1 MRRSHPGP
9 AVYAIMWSKVA
20 AVPVAPIRLLYS
32 HVGIYSVYSYDGCGL
47 DGVACY
53 TKRSPTATVVG
64 YCRVSTIE
72 IVPPGG
78 GPPGR
83 RAVGVR
89 TAEPLPVRCP
99 RARPGGRRAS
109 SRLGAG
115 RERVELEAAGHTTY
129 QRERPSAPVGPLAR
143 CANARWPRSDSTS
156 LFAVCWYPRGCEP
169 CVCPRTPETS
179 GTGSGTVRPSPGQY
193 ESTSVNDV
201 RRWFPTL
208 AR

>member
-9 AVYAIMWSKVA
+9 AVYAIMWSEGSSDT
-20 AVPVAPIRLLYS
+20 VAPIIIILSCR
-32 HVGIYSVYSYDGCGL
+32 YSYDGCGL

-83 RAVGVR
+83 PRRRRSEPATANRAGAGPGALCPCGPAGAPR
-89 TAEPLPVRCP
+89 P

-129 QRERPSAPVGPLAR
+129 QRERPSAPVRCGAAGPLRAGHG
-143 CANARWPRSDSTS
+143 SDSTS
-156 LFAVCWYPRGCEP
+156 LFAGIRVGVNRACVRAPPRH
-169 CVCPRTPETS
+169 
-179 GTGSGTVRPSPGQY
+179 
-193 ESTSVNDV
+193 
-201 RRWFPTL
+201 L
-208 AR
+208 

>member
-156 LFAVCWYPRGCEP
+156 LFAGIRVGVNRACVRAPPRHLEPVPVQSDRHREWLRIDECE
-169 CVCPRTPETS
+169 R
-179 GTGSGTVRPSPGQY
+179 RPKMVSH
-193 ESTSVNDV
+193 T
-201 RRWFPTL
+201 RAMR
-208 AR
+208 

>member
-1 MRRSHPGP
+1 MLHQALTNSYG
-9 AVYAIMWSKVA
+9 S
-20 AVPVAPIRLLYS
+20 RLLSCIDYRDRAS
-32 HVGIYSVYSYDGCGL
+32 
-47 DGVACY
+47 
-53 TKRSPTATVVG
+53 R
-64 YCRVSTIE
+64 R
-72 IVPPGG
+72 
-78 GPPGR
+78 GPSRASR
-83 RAVGVR
+83 RRRPNRR
-89 TAEPLPVRCP
+89 TAAGALWPRP

>member
-1 MRRSHPGP
+1 MS
-9 AVYAIMWSKVA
+9 VYI
-20 AVPVAPIRLLYS
+20 
-32 HVGIYSVYSYDGCGL
+32 YSYDGCGL

-89 TAEPLPVRCP
+89 TGNRRTAAGALWPRP

-179 GTGSGTVRPSPGQY
+179 GTGSGTVRPSPGMV
-193 ESTSVNDV
+193 TN
-201 RRWFPTL
+201 RRV
-208 AR
+208 

>member
-32 HVGIYSVYSYDGCGL
+32 HVGIYSYDGCGL

-89 TAEPLPVRCP
+89 TAEPLPVRCGRV
-99 RARPGGRRAS
+99 RARGPAAVERRRGSVPVASVWSWRRPAIPLTSASGR
-109 SRLGAG
+109 
-115 RERVELEAAGHTTY
+115 
-129 QRERPSAPVGPLAR
+129 APLWG
-143 CANARWPRSDSTS
+143 RWPAARMRDGHGAIAPPC
-156 LFAVCWYPRGCEP
+156 LQFAGIRVGVNRACVRAPPRH
-169 CVCPRTPETS
+169 
-179 GTGSGTVRPSPGQY
+179 
-193 ESTSVNDV
+193 
-201 RRWFPTL
+201 L
-208 AR
+208 